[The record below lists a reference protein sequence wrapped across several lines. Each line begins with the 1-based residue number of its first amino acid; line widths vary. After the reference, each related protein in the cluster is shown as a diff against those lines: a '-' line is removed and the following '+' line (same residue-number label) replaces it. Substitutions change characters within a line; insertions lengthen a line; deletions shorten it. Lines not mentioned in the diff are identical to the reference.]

1 MTHANLD
8 KNKSLTLFT
17 AISLGMAALFS
28 LQGCG
33 GGGGGGASTA
43 SVPNITLSTGIITE
57 GNSGTSNLD
66 FTVTLSEATTVD
78 VSVSYTTRDDT
89 ATAGEDYTLTTGTL
103 TIPANSTSAT
113 ISVPIIGDT
122 NIEFDETFNL
132 QISNAQNGD
141 ITNGAFTVSAT
152 ITTDDTLG
160 GYYTGSASVNEG
172 GGTLTVANGNIQ
184 VIADDTTL
192 AIIDLT
198 DNLVYITTISAL
210 TQASF
215 TATARVYKDGD
226 FVSTTNVTANFTAGT
241 SIGLTLAGTG
251 DYTTGTVTLA
261 YSAKNGVAP
270 LVFADTHIWQDSG
283 PTTANLSFASNTATD
298 ITTTNNVLS
307 SSLNDCIA
315 NSVTLTNVTT
325 EQIGRIRNFAAL
337 TSSAISCIDAS
348 VRNTILN
355 GYFTTFDNSSAD
367 DRILFVWFNN
377 DGVHAASLERI
388 N

>member
-8 KNKSLTLFT
+8 KNKFVFLITTLTLAVAT
-17 AISLGMAALFS
+17 LFS

-33 GGGGGGASTA
+33 GGGGGASTA
-43 SVPNITLSTGIITE
+43 SIPNITLSTGIITE
-57 GNSGTSNLD
+57 GNSGTRNLD
-66 FTVTLSEATTVD
+66 FTVTLSEASTLD

-89 ATAGEDYTLTTGTL
+89 ATVGEDYTLTAGTL

-132 QISNAQNGD
+132 EISNAQNGD

-198 DNLVYITTISAL
+198 DNLVYITTISTL
-210 TQASF
+210 TQADF

-226 FVSTTNVTANFTAGT
+226 FVRTANITANFTAGT
-241 SIGLTLAGTG
+241 SIDLTLTGTG
-251 DYTTGTVTLA
+251 DYTTGTVTLT

-270 LVFADTHIWQDSG
+270 LVFVNNGAWQDAA
-283 PTTANLSFASNTATD
+283 TAALLFDSNT
-298 ITTTNNVLS
+298 ITNITNTNNVSS
-307 SSLNDCIA
+307 SSLRSCAAD
-315 NSVTLTNVTT
+315 SVTLTNVQS
-325 EQIGRIRNFAAL
+325 EQTGRIRSFAAL
-337 TSSAISCIDAS
+337 INPFPNCID
-348 VRNTILN
+348 NTTNSTIAN
-355 GYFTTFDNSSAD
+355 GYITTFDNGSAD
-367 DRILFVWFNN
+367 DRILFVWFND
-377 DGVHAASLERI
+377 DGVHAASLTKI